1 VAHLQEEGIKKHAC
15 YQPLLISVGPR
26 KSKSLSSLKSKKGEV
41 KSTPKYFVE
50 DDRSPSKNQ
59 RESTMSTA
67 PSALETST
75 FDTPNKTR
83 SPQSDTR
90 FTSTLKNNAFKR
102 SPPMDL
108 ERQKPKKED
117 NDFHLSEKE
126 RLNSRLARLEKKLP
140 LEVRN
145 KFLQRELGVV
155 KKSNEIKKHHDKEV
169 LKVWQPT
176 SLPIGIKRQLFNT
189 LTLNRDKTS
198 KSKLKN
204 NE

>member
-1 VAHLQEEGIKKHAC
+1 VFFALHIFILEKLGGARYDTILEILVAHLQEEGIKKHASH
-15 YQPLLISVGPR
+15 QPLLISVGPR
-26 KSKSLSSLKSKKGEV
+26 KSKSLSSLKIKKGEI

-59 RESTMSTA
+59 RESNMSTT

-75 FDTPNKTR
+75 FDNKLR

-90 FTSTLKNNAFKR
+90 FTFKR
-102 SPPMDL
+102 SPAMDL

-117 NDFHLSEKE
+117 TDFHLSEKE

-169 LKVWQPT
+169 LKV
-176 SLPIGIKRQLFNT
+176 
-189 LTLNRDKTS
+189 
-198 KSKLKN
+198 
-204 NE
+204 